1 VGIWVERRLRARVA
15 PCTDWPS
22 WAAHTSAPDF
32 PIHALRALWPSTAAV
47 TRTECIVWS
56 SRSQAITGGLQRQID
71 RLIAEADT
79 VQLKVSV
86 ISPPDGSPSSRSGN
100 RLSVAQYRTSLEAV
114 ASLLGRAAI
123 VYCARLYKGLERAQ
137 VPALLRISEQVPVVI
152 RCPTTDDARRLRR
165 AALGVAASN
174 HRGQEII
181 AHCLN
186 LRSAERLRDL
196 RDLGV
201 RPIVSCNTAQPRP
214 RAALAVA
221 SPPAEASIFYCG
233 RADQSKNLDSLLEA
247 WSLITTDR
255 SLNLFGPQQLQ
266 RFASREQ
273 RVVYGGCYEGAPP
286 FRLGDVV
293 ALPSFREG
301 HSNVLVEAF
310 RAGAVVVGSAVPGVA
325 EHLANDQ
332 GIVIGR
338 PLGAR
343 SIATAIVS
351 AVTLAPEQRARI
363 GLRART
369 YFDRNF
375 ASPYSSA
382 INVMRLVLNA

>member
-1 VGIWVERRLRARVA
+1 M
-15 PCTDWPS
+15 
-22 WAAHTSAPDF
+22 
-32 PIHALRALWPSTAAV
+32 
-47 TRTECIVWS
+47 TRTECLVWS
-56 SRSQAITGGLQRQID
+56 SRNQAITGGLQRQID

-79 VQLKVSV
+79 LQLKVSV
-86 ISPPDGSPSSRSGN
+86 ISPPDGSPSSGSGN
-100 RLSVAQYRTSLEAV
+100 RLSVVLYRTSLEAV
-114 ASLLGRAAI
+114 GALLGTAAI
-123 VYCARLYKGLERAQ
+123 LYCARLYEGLERAQ

-165 AALGVAASN
+165 AALAAAGTN
-174 HRGQEII
+174 HPGQEII

-201 RPIVSCNTAQPRP
+201 RPIVRCNTAQPRP
-214 RAALAVA
+214 RAALAEA
-221 SPPAEASIFYCG
+221 APPAAASIFYCG
-233 RADQSKNLDSLLEA
+233 RADRSKNVESLLEA
-247 WSLITTDR
+247 WLLITTDR

-273 RVVYGGCYEGAPP
+273 RVVYGGCYAGAPP

-293 ALPSFREG
+293 VVPSFREG
-301 HSNVLVEAF
+301 HANVLVEAF
-310 RAGAVVVGSAVPGVA
+310 RAGAVVVGSAIPGVE

-338 PLGAR
+338 PFAAR

-351 AVTLAPEQRARI
+351 AITLAPEQRVRI
-363 GLRART
+363 GVRART

-382 INVMRLVLNA
+382 INVMRLVLNI

>member
-1 VGIWVERRLRARVA
+1 MNVDVGPASHPGPAGHPAPPPPAQLVSTSIRTRRCGFRR
-15 PCTDWPS
+15 P
-22 WAAHTSAPDF
+22 
-32 PIHALRALWPSTAAV
+32 PST
-47 TRTECIVWS
+47 RTGCIVWS

-79 VQLKVSV
+79 LQLKVSV
-86 ISPPDGSPSSRSGN
+86 VSPPDGRPSSCSGD
-100 RLSVAQYRTSLEAV
+100 RLSVAQYRASLEAV
-114 ASLLGRAAI
+114 ASLLGTAAI

-137 VPALLRISEQVPVVI
+137 VPALLRISEQAPVVI

-165 AALGVAASN
+165 AALVAAVAN
-174 HRGQEII
+174 HPGQELV

-186 LRSAERLRDL
+186 LGSAQRLRDL
-196 RDLGV
+196 RELGV
-201 RPIVSCNTAQPRP
+201 RPILSCNTAQPRP
-214 RAALAVA
+214 PAALAEA
-221 SPPAEASIFYCG
+221 SPSAAASIFYCG
-233 RADQSKNLDSLLEA
+233 RADQSKNLEGLLEA

-255 SLNLFGPQQLQ
+255 SLNLFGPRQLQ
-266 RFASREQ
+266 RFASGEH
-273 RVVYGGCYEGAPP
+273 RVVYGGCYAREPP
-286 FRLGDVV
+286 FRFGDVV
-293 ALPSFREG
+293 VLPSFREG
-301 HSNVLVEAF
+301 HANVLVEAF
-310 RAGAVVVGSAVPGVA
+310 RAGAVVVGSAVPGVE

-351 AVTLAPEQRARI
+351 AVTLPAEQRGRI
-363 GLRART
+363 GVRART

>member
-1 VGIWVERRLRARVA
+1 
-15 PCTDWPS
+15 
-22 WAAHTSAPDF
+22 
-32 PIHALRALWPSTAAV
+32 V

-56 SRSQAITGGLQRQID
+56 SRSQGVTGGLQRQID
-71 RLIAEADT
+71 RLNAEADSLR
-79 VQLKVSV
+79 LKVSV
-86 ISPPDGSPSSRSGN
+86 ISPPDGSPPDGSPSSGSEN
-100 RLSVAQYRTSLEAV
+100 RLSVAQYRTSLAAV
-114 ASLLGRAAI
+114 ASRVGTAAI
-123 VYCARLYKGLERAQ
+123 VYCARLYTGLERAQ

-165 AALGVAASN
+165 AALAAAGTN

-186 LRSAERLRDL
+186 QRSAERLRDL
-196 RDLGV
+196 RDRGV

-214 RAALAVA
+214 PRATLTEAT
-221 SPPAEASIFYCG
+221 PRAEASIFYCG
-233 RADQSKNLDSLLEA
+233 RADRSKNLDSLLQA

-255 SLNLFGPQQLQ
+255 RLALFGPQQLQ

-273 RVVYGGCYEGAPP
+273 RVVYGGCYAGAPP

-293 ALPSFREG
+293 VVPSFREG

-338 PLGAR
+338 PFGAG

-382 INVMRLVLNA
+382 INVIRLVLNT

>member
-1 VGIWVERRLRARVA
+1 MPTRPSGLRR
-15 PCTDWPS
+15 PQS
-22 WAAHTSAPDF
+22 
-32 PIHALRALWPSTAAV
+32 

-56 SRSQAITGGLQRQID
+56 SRSQGVTGGLQRQID

-79 VQLKVSV
+79 LQLKVSV
-86 ISPPDGSPSSRSGN
+86 ISPPDGSPCSYSEN

-114 ASLLGRAAI
+114 ASLLGTAAI
-123 VYCARLYKGLERAQ
+123 VYCARLYTGLERAQ

-165 AALGVAASN
+165 AALAAGTN
-174 HRGQEII
+174 RRGQEII

-196 RDLGV
+196 RDLGI
-201 RPIVSCNTAQPRP
+201 RPIVSCNTAKPRP
-214 RAALAVA
+214 RAALVEA

-233 RADQSKNLDSLLEA
+233 RADRSKNVESLLEA
-247 WSLITTDR
+247 WLLITTDR
-255 SLNLFGPQQLQ
+255 SLNLFGPKQLQ

-273 RVVYGGCYEGAPP
+273 RVVYGGCYEGDPP

-293 ALPSFREG
+293 VLPSFREG
-301 HSNVLVEAF
+301 HANVLVEAF
-310 RAGAVVVGSAVPGVA
+310 RAGAVVVGSAVPGLQ

-338 PLGAR
+338 PFGAR

-351 AVTLAPEQRARI
+351 AVTLPPKQRARI

-369 YFDRNF
+369 YFDGNF

>member
-1 VGIWVERRLRARVA
+1 MPTR
-15 PCTDWPS
+15 PS
-22 WAAHTSAPDF
+22 GLGRP
-32 PIHALRALWPSTAAV
+32 RSTG
-47 TRTECIVWS
+47 TQCLVWS

-79 VQLKVSV
+79 LQFKVSV
-86 ISPPDGSPSSRSGN
+86 ISPPDGSPSSGSGN

-114 ASLLGRAAI
+114 ASLLGTAAI
-123 VYCARLYKGLERAQ
+123 VYCARLYTGLERAQ

-165 AALGVAASN
+165 AALAAVAN
-174 HRGQEII
+174 HRGQEIVV
-181 AHCLN
+181 HCLN

-196 RDLGV
+196 RELGV

-214 RAALAVA
+214 RAALAEPA
-221 SPPAEASIFYCG
+221 PPAAASIFYCG
-233 RADQSKNLDSLLEA
+233 RADRSKNLEGLLEA

-255 SLNLFGPQQLQ
+255 SLNLFGPEQLQ
-266 RFASREQ
+266 RFASREH
-273 RVVYGGCYEGAPP
+273 RVVYGGCYAGAPP

-293 ALPSFREG
+293 VVPSFREG
-301 HSNVLVEAF
+301 HANVLVEAF
-310 RAGAVVVGSAVPGVA
+310 RAGAVVVGSPIPGVE

-338 PLGAR
+338 PFGAR

-351 AVTLAPEQRARI
+351 AVTLPPEQRARI
-363 GLRART
+363 GVRART

-382 INVMRLVLNA
+382 INVIRLVLNA